1 MDAYNPYLAP
11 RNDLGSPSAAF
22 APAWGAERYAPL
34 GWRMA
39 LAAIAIPASAFF
51 GLALDVTQ
59 MSVGNALQ
67 ADSPDVV
74 PALLVFF
81 VAMAFVGSLVLGAI
95 FFGLWVHRAARNL
108 RALGRS
114 GMKFSP
120 AGCIGWYFV
129 PFANLVRPFK
139 AMSELWRASESDAEA
154 DGQAWVTKGT
164 STSMLGVWWGCWMV
178 GNVISNVSARMD
190 DPTAS
195 GSVGLVG
202 SALIAVAAVVCIL
215 LMRGVS
221 ARQAA
226 AAARLGVPLA

>member
-11 RNDLGSPSAAF
+11 QNDLGPSRAY
-22 APAWGAERYAPL
+22 APAWGDVRYTPL
-34 GWRMA
+34 GWRTA
-39 LAAIAIPASAFF
+39 LAALTIAASAFF

-59 MSVGNALQ
+59 MSVGNAVQ
-67 ADSPDVV
+67 GDSPDVV

-81 VAMAFVGSLVLGAI
+81 VAMAFLGSLVLSAI
-95 FFGLWVHRAARNL
+95 FFGIWIHRAARNL

-129 PFANLVRPFK
+129 PFLNLVQPFK
-139 AMSELWRASESDAEA
+139 AMSELWRASEGDAES
-154 DGQAWVTKGT
+154 DGYGWWTMGT
-164 STSMLGVWWGCWMV
+164 STSMLGVWWGTWIV
-178 GNVISNVSARMD
+178 GNIISNISTRMD
-190 DPTAS
+190 DASAS

-202 SALIAVAAVVCIL
+202 SGLIAVAAVTCIL

-221 ARQAA
+221 ARQSSAA
-226 AAARLGVPLA
+226 SRLGVPLA